1 MSQWI
6 YPNEL
11 ANGDVTGIPK
21 ISIALQNNLRRLKR
35 ITYTKL
41 GRNCVYKREW
51 IEEYLNGNTR
61 EATPKVS

>member
-21 ISIALQNNLRRLKR
+21 ISIALQNNLRRLKGSL
-35 ITYTKL
+35 TQSLDET
-41 GRNCVYKREW
+41 VYKREW